1 MACSQAKD
9 CMMRKGSSRKGQRRR
24 RAASAG
30 RENEGVDDFLLP
42 QPDAPIKL
50 DLSAA
55 VVAKEI
61 VRIETPIT
69 REIPLQ
75 QRCSTEGEE
84 SWGRHQPQK
93 GSRRVWWSFA
103 AAIGVMFAA
112 IAWVNHRARWGDGTN
127 RPIPQGIV
135 VLEEDRREDS
145 ELFLLL
151 QNPYQKHQ
159 QAQSL
164 FRQFAA
170 AKKSSEVL
178 PLIRM
183 SDDTAA
189 LLKKHWKPWP
199 SPPLLD
205 QLDQLQFDFDETDG
219 RAFLSMRGSN
229 ADGSPFLAFFVAD
242 GNRLKLDWE
251 ATMELGESRLSTLAR
266 FPTENPVTVR
276 VLLAASPYYLPS
288 LPEKEYESYQL
299 TCLHDDTVVWGYVRR
314 ASPEHEKIRELLRQD
329 SELLEQAKEVRVTV
343 RLKKTG
349 DLSSQNRFF
358 ITEMLHKDWVMP

>member
-1 MACSQAKD
+1 
-9 CMMRKGSSRKGQRRR
+9 MMRKGSSRKGQRRR
-24 RAASAG
+24 RAVSPV
-30 RENEGVDDFLLP
+30 RENEGDEDFLLP

-55 VVAKEI
+55 VAAKEI
-61 VRIETPIT
+61 VRIETSIA
-69 REIPLQ
+69 REIPSQ
-75 QRCSTEGEE
+75 QRFPAEGEG
-84 SWGRHQPQK
+84 SWGHHQAEKQP
-93 GSRRVWWSFA
+93 RRVWWSFA
-103 AAIGVMFAA
+103 AVIVLMFAA
-112 IAWVNHRARWGDGTN
+112 IAWVNDRARMGDGTS

-164 FRQFAA
+164 FRQFTA

-178 PLIRM
+178 PLIRT
-183 SDDTAA
+183 SDGTDA
-189 LLKKHWKPWP
+189 LLKQHWKPWP
-199 SPPLLD
+199 SPPVLD

-219 RAFLSMRGSN
+219 RAFLSMRGRN
-229 ADGSPFLAFFVAD
+229 ADGSSFLAFFVAD
-242 GNRLKLDWE
+242 GGGLKLDWE
-251 ATMELGESRLSTLAR
+251 ATMELGEARLSTLAR
-266 FPTENPVTVR
+266 FPTENPVTLR

-299 TCLHDDTVVWGYVRR
+299 TCMHDDTVVWGYVRR

-329 SELLEQAKEVRVTV
+329 SELLEQVEEVRVTV